1 MLTRTFFLALLAT
14 GLSMLPV
21 TSQTPLIDVE
31 NPNILILLADDL
43 GYADLS
49 CYGSAHISTPVLD
62 SIAEKGI
69 RFTDFYAGS
78 VVCSPSR
85 AALLT
90 GRNHNRT
97 GVYTWIPEN
106 SPMHLPVNEITIAE
120 ILKKTGYQTV
130 HIGKWHLGQWKQDSN
145 EHAGHTIHPSIN
157 EYGFD
162 YWYACANNA
171 LPSHKNPYNF
181 YLNGT
186 PLGEQQG
193 YSCQLAADQA
203 ITWLEKQRK
212 PDEPFYMQIWFNEP
226 HEIVAA
232 PETFRKRHLD
242 KGLTEHQADYY
253 GCIENM
259 DQAIGRVLRKL
270 NDLGIS
276 RETLVIFTSDNG
288 SRFPGS
294 NGILKGKKGQVWE
307 GGIRVPSIF
316 YWKDTF
322 VPDWNQDAP
331 CGIIDLF
338 PTLCEL
344 INQAAENSL
353 VIDGVSLMP
362 LLNKKTFVRNKPLYT
377 FHHHGAAAS
386 LRNGDMCLVG
396 FLNEKSP
403 GSSRFRQEHYAFMK
417 RASLTTFELYNLKD
431 DPSQTNDIAE
441 QYPGIVEELKLSMIR
456 LYDETISEGVD
467 WFQ

>member
-1 MLTRTFFLALLAT
+1 MKTRTVLSFLLAT
-14 GLSMLPV
+14 GLFILPIR
-21 TSQTPLIDVE
+21 SQIPLSNKE

-49 CYGSAHISTPVLD
+49 CFGSKHIHTPVLD
-62 SIAEKGI
+62 SIAEKGV

-85 AALLT
+85 AELLT
-90 GRNHNRT
+90 GKNHNSI
-97 GVYTWIPEN
+97 GVYTWIPDN
-106 SPMHLPVNEITIAE
+106 SPMHLPVEEITVAE
-120 ILKKTGYQTV
+120 VLKRAGYQTV
-130 HIGKWHLGQWKQDSN
+130 HIGKWHLGQWEQNLKEEKDSP
-145 EHAGHTIHPSIN
+145 IHPAIN

-193 YSCQLAADQA
+193 FACQLSANQA
-203 ITWLEKQRK
+203 IAWMENTRQQ
-212 PDEPFYMQIWFNEP
+212 DIPFYMQICFNEP

-232 PETFRKRHLD
+232 PESFRKKHLD
-242 KGLTEHQADYY
+242 NGLSEHQADYY

-259 DQAIGRVLRKL
+259 DQAIGKVLQKL
-270 NDLGIS
+270 KDLGIS
-276 RETLVIFTSDNG
+276 DETLVIFTSDNG

-294 NGILKGKKGQVWE
+294 NGILKGQKGQVWE

-316 YWKDTF
+316 YWENTLI
-322 VPDWNQDAP
+322 PDWNQDAP
-331 CGIIDLF
+331 CGIVDLF
-338 PTLCEL
+338 PTICDL
-344 INQAAENSL
+344 IKHPEEKVSAT
-353 VIDGVSLMP
+353 DGVSMMP
-362 LLNKKTFVRNKPLYT
+362 LLENRTFKRTNPLYT
-377 FHHHGAAAS
+377 FHHHNAAAS
-386 LRNGDMCLVG
+386 LRIGDMCLIG

-403 GSSRFRQEHYAFMK
+403 GSSRFRKEHYDFMK
-417 RASLTTFELYNLKD
+417 RASLTTFELYNLKN
-431 DPSQTNDIAE
+431 DPSQTNNIAE
-441 QYPGIVEELKLSMIR
+441 QYPEIIEEMKSNMIR

-467 WFQ
+467 WFE